1 MSDIKFNN
9 LMHIVFIVLFTLIL
23 CIFHAILDT
32 NNKNVDKISEISNK
46 VDVLCEVKTNQFL
59 HVTIHKII
67 KWKNNDYISA
77 CKMRKSFRVKAFLL
91 TSSC

>member
-1 MSDIKFNN
+1 MSDTKFNS

-23 CIFHAILDT
+23 CIFHAILDK

-59 HVTIHKII
+59 YMTIHKI
-67 KWKNNDYISA
+67 
-77 CKMRKSFRVKAFLL
+77 VK
-91 TSSC
+91 